1 MDPLTISN
9 LSVSYNNQTVIA
21 DLNLTL
27 KRAGIVALVGPNG
40 AGKSTLIR
48 AITGVIPPTRGSIY
62 LGQLDILG
70 LSALERARRIAVVP
84 QHAPLPDNFK
94 VQEIVMLGRTPYLP
108 LWKNETAIDHASVT
122 QALQRTNLTNLKNR
136 FVGDLS
142 GGELQRVVIARALAQ
157 DPDVLLLDEP
167 TAHLDLKHQASI
179 LRLIK
184 SLATTKNIAVL
195 LTMHDINQAAKCAD
209 SVALISN
216 GNIQAYGPP
225 TDVYTSQILSKV
237 YDTPVEVITHPDHGL
252 PFVTIYDNL
261 HQAEV
266 ELKSTIKCQE

>member
-9 LSVSYNNQTVIA
+9 LSVSYNNQTIIA

-48 AITGVIPPTRGSIY
+48 AITGVIPSTRGSIY

-108 LWKNETAIDHASVT
+108 LWKNESAIDHASVT
-122 QALQRTNLTNLKNR
+122 QALQRTNLTSLKNR
-136 FVGDLS
+136 FVSDLS

-216 GNIQAYGPP
+216 GNIQAYGSP
-225 TDVYTSQILSKV
+225 TDIYTSQILSKV
-237 YDTPVEVITHPDHGL
+237 YDTPVEVIIHPDHGL

-261 HQAEV
+261 DQAQA
-266 ELKSTIKCQE
+266 ELKSTTKCQE